1 MRARQRHLKPKSI
14 GAFIALDSRYINQSD
29 NTAVSSWA
37 DISGNSNN
45 ADQANAT
52 NQPTFQTAELGGNGV
67 VRFDGSNDFL
77 ETPTI
82 TKNQPYTCFIVNYQR
97 QLKGGGFGACFE
109 DTGLG
114 CAPFIGPFTG
124 DKHAMYAG
132 ANLVGPAAS
141 LNVWYIGGYVFNGSS
156 SKISINGGTAT
167 TGNAGSTNINSK
179 FRVALNWQG
188 LQYYDND
195 TAIAM
200 VCEGNFSDALRKR
213 CEHSAAYSFKLA
225 CS

>member
-37 DISGNSNN
+37 DISGSSNN

-52 NQPTFQTAELGGNGV
+52 FQPTFQTAELGGNGV

-82 TKNQPYTCFIVNYQR
+82 TKNQPYTSFVITLPKQYFNS
-97 QLKGGGFGACFE
+97 FNTFFE
-109 DTGLG
+109 DTSLG
-114 CAPFIGPFTG
+114 CAQFANNTSGYGMFAGTSLFFGTATLNQWFIG
-124 DKHAMYAG
+124 
-132 ANLVGPAAS
+132 S
-141 LNVWYIGGYVFNGSS
+141 YVYNGSS
-156 SKISINGGTAT
+156 SKISIDGKTAVS
-167 TGNAGSTNINSK
+167 GNAGATNLNGK
-179 FRVALNWQG
+179 FSLCRNWNG
-188 LQYYDND
+188 FNYNNND
-195 TAIAM
+195 TALAM